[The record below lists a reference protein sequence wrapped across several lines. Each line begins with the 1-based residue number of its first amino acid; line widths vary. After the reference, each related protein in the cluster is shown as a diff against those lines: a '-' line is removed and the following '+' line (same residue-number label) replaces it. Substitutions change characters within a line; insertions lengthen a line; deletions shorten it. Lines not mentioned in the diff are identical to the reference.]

1 MNRNEQEFYNNINRI
16 ANSLE
21 KIAKNTEEPG
31 SFNIEDIPRVEDRYM
46 SAEDI
51 LSTIKTITDDYREK
65 ILDDNP
71 PMFSKK
77 FDERLTDQLNDLG
90 IRPDAIDFDESIESI
105 AKRGKEIKSK
115 VKKHYVLEYV
125 DSLGDKGARYT
136 DIIKYM
142 YELENPGQTY
152 TYENRGWY
160 STYFNNGGMWNPGRL
175 AGWTNPTK
183 SHPNNWL
190 IKNKNNNGKLRY
202 FTQNYIVKSKTL

>member
-31 SFNIEDIPRVEDRYM
+31 SFDIEDRTEESVERYM

-51 LSTIKTITDDYREK
+51 LSTIKTITDDYKEK

-77 FDERLTDQLNDLG
+77 FDERLTDQLNKLN
-90 IRPDAIDFDESIESI
+90 IRPDAIDFNESIESM
-105 AKRGKEIKSK
+105 AKRGEEIKSK

-142 YELENPGQTY
+142 YELENPGQKY
-152 TYENRGWY
+152 TSANRGWY
-160 STYFNNGGMWNPGRL
+160 SSYFNDGGMNQDRK
-175 AGWTNPTK
+175 AGWINPTK
-183 SHPNNWL
+183 SHPDNWL
-190 IKNKNNNGKLRY
+190 IKHKNNNGELRY
-202 FTQNYIVKSKTL
+202 FTKKYIAKSKTL